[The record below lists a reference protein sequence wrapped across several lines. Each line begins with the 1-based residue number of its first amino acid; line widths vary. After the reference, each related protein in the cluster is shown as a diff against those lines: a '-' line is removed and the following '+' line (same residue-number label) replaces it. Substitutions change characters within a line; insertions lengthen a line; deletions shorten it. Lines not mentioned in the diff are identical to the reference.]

1 MFETAELAAA
11 AELVTPETPLLV
23 VVAPPV
29 VAVLALAAEVV
40 RVEPVD
46 MLKLP
51 NAPVAVEA
59 APIFGI

>member
-29 VAVLALAAEVV
+29 VAVIALVAEVV
-40 RVEPVD
+40 KLDPVD
-46 MLKLP
+46 IEKLP
-51 NAPVAVEA
+51 SGPVAVEA